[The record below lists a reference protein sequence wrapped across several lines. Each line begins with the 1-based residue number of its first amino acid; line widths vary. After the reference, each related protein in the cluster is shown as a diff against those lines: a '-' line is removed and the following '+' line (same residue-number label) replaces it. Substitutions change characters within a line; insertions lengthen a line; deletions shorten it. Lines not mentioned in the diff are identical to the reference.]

1 MEVDDPGPG
10 EVDPGPENIQE
21 DMETEEPV
29 SNKEVLGKTQIDSIA
44 EHKFQ
49 FLSYKA
55 APIWTWLTLSSLNIE
70 RLETAFLQSCGK
82 DQYKLFVFTRRFH
95 LIAIF

>member
-55 APIWTWLTLSSLNIE
+55 APDLNMTHALFSKYRETRDCIPAELRE
-70 RLETAFLQSCGK
+70 RP
-82 DQYKLFVFTRRFH
+82 V
-95 LIAIF
+95 